1 MIKFV
6 QVMFG
11 KPCKKG
17 ETFQTKFARFV
28 YWIAVVGY
36 FFAVILFGIG
46 SLFNDIF
53 IPSLVGSLLFPFI
66 FRLVYYVNLKMN
78 GLEKEDGYKKVQIR

>member
-6 QVMFG
+6 QVIFG
-11 KPCKKG
+11 KPRKKG
-17 ETFQTKFARFV
+17 DTFQTKFARFV
-28 YWIAVVGY
+28 YWNAIVGY

-46 SLFNDIF
+46 SLFNKIF

-78 GLEKEDGYKKVQIR
+78 GLEIEDGYKKI